1 MWGGAHLGGK
11 CAQSDEAAGR
21 AEELHER
28 EGELV
33 GGRRVEAADRA
44 RVVVDARSR
53 DVGGQQRQHDNNHVR
68 PVHGRQVVP
77 VRCKRS
83 DVRTGA
89 RVYGRAASPLW
100 PSRRALEWEGFE
112 VVSPLFRPDDGHA
125 SE

>member
-1 MWGGAHLGGK
+1 MWWVGMLPYGGHMWGGAHVASKG
-11 CAQSDEAAGR
+11 AQPNEGAGR
-21 AEELHER
+21 AKELHER

-53 DVGGQQRQHDNNHVR
+53 DVGGQQRQHNNDHVR

-83 DVRTGA
+83 DVRTG
-89 RVYGRAASPLW
+89 VYGRVASPLW
-100 PSRRALEWEGFE
+100 PSRRDLEREG
-112 VVSPLFRPDDGHA
+112 V
-125 SE
+125 